1 MKQAKFP
8 LGQVVATPG
17 ALDAL
22 DEVGIVPFI
31 LLHRH
36 IQGDW
41 GDLDIEDKEAN
52 NFAITHGNRVL
63 SAYNITDTVKIWII
77 TEADRSSTTLLLP
90 SEY

>member
-22 DEVGIVPFI
+22 DEIGIVPFI